1 MNIKLK
7 WIYFINSYKNKNSI
21 KNNDVVDNN
30 NNSCEC
36 SGGGDNSNKNIKYLL
51 LCINLILINIFTYLL
66 WKIFYI
72 IF

>member
-7 WIYFINSYKNKNSI
+7 WIYFISSYKNKNSI
-21 KNNDVVDNN
+21 KNNDIVDNN
-30 NNSCEC
+30 NNSCDC
-36 SGGGDNSNKNIKYLL
+36 SGGGGNSNKNIKYLL
-51 LCINLILINIFTYLL
+51 LCINLILINNFTYLL